1 MRESAEAT
9 LIQDFFQ
16 QLQSQGMTF
25 DRYLMQQGITPD
37 QFKEDVKKQAADV
50 AKQDLAL
57 DAWAR
62 HFGME
67 ATDEDVTAEFQK
79 SGVED
84 PAALEKEWRANG
96 QLHMVRQGIMRTKA
110 VYDLMEKAVVSEA
123 DPAKKDGEAKKPAK
137 KAAAKKSSKKDASEG
152 ADEAAEK
159 KPAKKVAKK
168 DDAAADG
175 AE

>member
-110 VYDLMEKAVVSEA
+110 VYDLMERPS
-123 DPAKKDGEAKKPAK
+123 
-137 KAAAKKSSKKDASEG
+137 
-152 ADEAAEK
+152 
-159 KPAKKVAKK
+159 
-168 DDAAADG
+168 
-175 AE
+175 

>member
-25 DRYLMQQGITPD
+25 DRYLLQQGITPD

-57 DAWAR
+57 DVGAPLR
-62 HFGME
+62 HGGHRRGR
-67 ATDEDVTAEFQK
+67 AAEFQK